1 MTAFYSRPTLKSGS
15 AMPQTRKPWSRR
27 LTLLTLPVLMGSVLA
42 PAAATAQEW
51 PTKAVTMVV
60 PFPPGG
66 SNDVAA
72 RVVAESARKRLG
84 QTIVVDNK
92 PGANGALGVDAVLRA
107 PKDHHTFLV
116 ASDSVSLLPLFRA
129 LSWDLTKSFTPI
141 AVLSYQPVVVVT
153 SPATGL
159 KSIKDLQALA
169 RSKPNQVPYA
179 TSGQGSLQHLIG
191 ELFSQN
197 LGIDLLHIPYK
208 GGGQAVTD
216 VVAGQVTVAVLGA
229 AAVLPHIK
237 SGKLVA
243 LAVSTKSRSPMLPDT
258 PTLAESGAGDIDVP
272 QWSALFALEGT
283 PAAVLSRLRRSVDES
298 LAEPAVRQHFQ
309 NAAMD
314 IVATPPDAFQQR
326 MLQDRERWA
335 RLIKERKISLD

>member
-1 MTAFYSRPTLKSGS
+1 
-15 AMPQTRKPWSRR
+15 MPNACAPRSRR
-27 LTLLTLPVLMGSVLA
+27 YAVLCLLGLALTPFASS
-42 PAAATAQEW
+42 AQEW
-51 PTKAVTMVV
+51 PSKAVTLVV

-84 QTIVVDNK
+84 QTVVVDNK

-116 ASDSVSLLPLFRA
+116 ASDSVSLLPLFRT
-129 LSWDLTKSFTPI
+129 STWDLSKSFTPI
-141 AVLSYQPVVVVT
+141 AVLSYQPIVVVT
-153 SPATGL
+153 APSSGL
-159 KSIKDLQALA
+159 KTIKDLQARA
-169 RSKPNQVPYA
+169 RSKPNEVAYA
-179 TSGQGSLQHLIG
+179 SSGQGSLQHLVG

-229 AAVLPHIK
+229 AAVLPHLK

-243 LAVSTKSRSPMLPDT
+243 LAVSTRSRSPMLPDI

-272 QWSALFALEGT
+272 QWSALFATEGT
-283 PAAVLSRLRRSVDES
+283 PPAVVTRLRRSVDES
-298 LAEPAVRQHFQ
+298 LAEPAVKQLFQ
-309 NAAMD
+309 NAAME
-314 IVATPPDAFQQR
+314 IVATPPEVFQQK
-326 MLQDRERWA
+326 MLQDRDRWA
-335 RLIKERKISLD
+335 KLIKERKISLD